1 MPARWRN
8 AFAMVL
14 WIESSED
21 ALAEL
26 TQVKARFFALL
37 FEERGKVRE
46 REIER
51 MGEKWQNEWRL

>member
-1 MPARWRN
+1 MPARWYN

-14 WIESSED
+14 WIESGYSSED
-21 ALAEL
+21 AFAEL

-51 MGEKWQNEWRL
+51 MGEKWQNE